1 MKKRERI
8 KAKFD
13 CLCAYSG
20 TPLEDDWQI
29 DHVVAVVRHPF
40 TGEMLNPKADN
51 ESNLVPCQRAIN
63 LYKHSTDIETFRTF
77 LLGELHNRLKRYPR
91 SGKGL
96 QRRLRMEK
104 IADYFGITED
114 KPFSGVFYFETI
126 Q

>member
-1 MKKRERI
+1 MKKRDRI
-8 KAKFD
+8 KAKFGG
-13 CLCAYSG
+13 LCAYSG
-20 TPLEDDWQI
+20 TQLEEDWQI
-29 DHVVAVVRHPF
+29 DHVEAVIRHPL

-63 LYKHSTDIETFRTF
+63 LYKHSYDIETLRTF
-77 LLGELHNRLKRYPR
+77 LLGDLHIRLRRYPR

-96 QRRLRMEK
+96 ERRLRMEK